1 MTGLRALLDERITR
15 LRSERGGKRPP
26 PCRRGRPPAFSAL
39 QNEPLTGQEARAALR
54 GRRFE
59 ALIGLSVFNKIGVLL
74 IVIGSVAAAR
84 FTYTKLPDSFKGG
97 MLFLLAFL
105 FLGVGEWMGR
115 GGRRR
120 DLFSL
125 GLSAGGVA
133 LLYVSVVTC
142 FFWLHLLQPYAA
154 FALIVLTLRWPF
166 FSPNGTTH
174 RLLRLLP

>member
-1 MTGLRALLDERITR
+1 
-15 LRSERGGKRPP
+15 
-26 PCRRGRPPAFSAL
+26 
-39 QNEPLTGQEARAALR
+39 
-54 GRRFE
+54 
-59 ALIGLSVFNKIGVLL
+59 
-74 IVIGSVAAAR
+74 
-84 FTYTKLPDSFKGG
+84 

-154 FALIVLTLRWPF
+154 FALIVLITALAF